1 MHLVKHGITATI
13 FFSEEYEDKSTTEA
27 IDDDDD
33 DEADGPVQ
41 MYTYGRRSRS
51 RCGDSNPG
59 RVLDTAK
66 IMERMFDLE
75 GGRILLK
82 VSKCQGGLILT
93 QKMYFESVFENF
105 FKNCFWH
112 NDIE

>member
-1 MHLVKHGITATI
+1 M
-13 FFSEEYEDKSTTEA
+13 FSEEYEDKSTTEA

-33 DEADGPVQ
+33 DDEEADGPVVQ
-41 MYTYGRRSRS
+41 MYTYGRRRSRS

-93 QKMYFESVFENF
+93 QKNLLL
-105 FKNCFWH
+105 
-112 NDIE
+112 